1 MLRAMFAAILAIS
14 LFGSA
19 HADELVYVDKFDIV
33 RWEAEQAFVELDSDM
48 ADLEAQYQAEFRLLV
63 RKELAA
69 LDLELRLAY
78 GDSLA
83 ERTMS
88 LVGEYTDQ
96 LLADDTASPQ
106 IKALQFANFIARARI
121 AVDLDMVAETQSE
134 EPYEAPPP
142 DGVSPSEPEVGEGQ
156 DRTSVPAAHFTHFTL
171 DQIFRARDEAN
182 WTENIQQATV
192 SANRRGLERLFFWRE
207 SYPVWRERER
217 QVWTSA
223 DGKVTFAVG
232 LGAGQMGGEVA
243 KLDARNMLA
252 RIGRESDR
260 VVVVELV
267 GTMPVGY
274 YEYKHGTVL
283 CLMAVPTALLP
294 KEVER

>member
-1 MLRAMFAAILAIS
+1 MLRATLAAILAIG
-14 LFGSA
+14 LFGP
-19 HADELVYVDKFDIV
+19 VYADKFDDV
-33 RWEAEQAFVELDSDM
+33 RREAQAAFAKLDSDVVE
-48 ADLEAQYQAEFRLLV
+48 LETQRQVEFRLLV
-63 RKELAA
+63 LKELAA

-83 ERTMS
+83 ERTMG
-88 LVGEYTDQ
+88 LVGGYTDE

-106 IKALQFANFIARARI
+106 VKELQFADFITRVRVAA
-121 AVDLDMVAETQSE
+121 DLGMMVETQSE

-142 DGVSPSEPEVGEGQ
+142 DGVSPSEPEAGEEQG
-156 DRTSVPAAHFTHFTL
+156 RTSVQATHFTL

-192 SANRRGLERLFFWRE
+192 PANKRGLERLFFWRE

-223 DGKVTFAVG
+223 DGKVTFTVG
-232 LGAGQMGGEVA
+232 LGAGPMGEAIA
-243 KLDARNMLA
+243 KLDARLDARNMLA

-260 VVVVELV
+260 VVVAELV
-267 GTMPVGY
+267 GTTPVGY

-283 CLMAVPTALLP
+283 CLMAVPTVLLP
-294 KEVER
+294 KKAER